1 MNVRLIAI
9 IILAIIVLLSI
20 AFLLAWHVFGG
31 ETKVRTALLDSFSAK
46 IGKPLDAERLSLS
59 LSKISFENVELE
71 LSPSLSLH
79 VDQIHISLS
88 PITILLS
95 GLKNPGVIGEVEL
108 VTPRLNITPSVSDT
122 SKITGFKYS
131 PYPLKSLSNIG
142 IIRRIT
148 IKDAVVSFGQTS
160 QILVDSLSGRINLAD
175 ISNGNLSLGGRFRR
189 MPGTRLDLNGSFN
202 LIEGSFLI
210 SIQAMIEN
218 LGSWQTPLELEE
230 LHLNNGSLHIQVE
243 LRGTEDFMLSGD
255 IQADSIDVSYRDLI
269 RLTDGSFT
277 GEIFGSGFNLNGEFN
292 LNGLLGLPFRVSIP
306 DLFDPKWFIEID
318 RAEVDL
324 GNLSIPEIKLPSMDG
339 LVEINANI
347 SGREGCMDGQLALTG
362 SEINIDPVCL
372 EEIVVRVAI
381 DSNRLSINEFDADL
395 LGGELRLS
403 GTIDPYADSSI
414 VDVSYRRRWS
424 SDRKPQMLQLQS
436 PEFRLEGVL
445 ILREGDWEGYGGFQL
460 EDGGFPLADALVCQL
475 SGEFELL
482 ESNYSLRINS
492 PHGSGNLS
500 LTANSIGDTFVY
512 NINSQDPHRIF
523 RGIIAEKYLP
533 EFLNLYSIK
542 VHIDGDRSRLNSNM
556 FWNAVSGERNLYYQ
570 GVVTRDG
577 KGYKSRADLKLK
589 TVGGNT
595 FRVNISTAYSRDKL
609 DVKEIRLVDGAGK
622 SLLHT
627 HFGYSFAGSSFSNLE
642 FQADSLPIIELFHF
656 FKPDKVVGFDGHLTS
671 AVAGDSD
678 SLQWSGRMDIIYP
691 DSIVL
696 NLETSG
702 IYNDGLF
709 RFEETELTDNQG
721 DVRLFSVEGG
731 IDLKTKL
738 FDSLVVRLDDLPL
751 DRILQLVW
759 QEKSDRFGGR
769 LNALMEAD
777 GSLNHPELYADLHLT
792 GGILHEIPGY
802 WLNMRFTT
810 EDSLYNLENLDFGRD
825 ILGLV
830 NVNGNMNRYDH
841 LFDFDIRGE
850 DVEIGTL
857 FEMVLGKS
865 GLLSGSSDFKMH
877 FAGKGKVH
885 QVEAGISVSPGRI
898 GALTFDNLNTHFV
911 VSGFDNDQPVVLL
924 DSVTIDWNDAWG
936 RFSGVV
942 PLKKDREIDVKGSIK
957 GNLPTLLPRMSNYC
971 SRPKGQ
977 GELYLELGGD
987 IESPRLTSGYLDI
1000 RGGSIRLKSI
1010 VEKIDEFNA
1019 RIELDENGNISIVR
1033 LEGLGNGRPIS
1044 ISNRMPLTGEKALIY
1059 KGYNLGIFQF
1069 ATDREGVW
1077 TVVPALTK
1085 PDWGGYIRF
1094 CGKNNTGSFE
1104 IHGPVG
1110 KPLGTGEVRL
1120 MNATVTYPFIKSEK
1134 QSSRFVQGLLNLLRR
1149 MRWDGRVIPY
1159 QGCRYSRELSGFG
1172 GAKGFSYID
1181 DQLAG
1186 GLLNV
1191 DIKMFVDL
1199 MIDDNPEGLLITGS
1213 FEDTLQIRGELTS
1226 TKGKV
1231 EYLDLEFD
1239 VDKIGVIF
1247 NPVELEPSFYGG
1259 VRTEVIDSTGI
1270 PREIRWVIRRTGQT
1284 PGLDATV
1291 SSATVGMDCGRWRE
1305 IALVYEDDQ
1314 GRSQEQILGMLG
1326 YSPEA
1331 LPEKL
1336 VGLGSKLVSDV
1347 TPLRRWT
1354 RSFERYAERW
1364 LGVDRIDIESPL
1376 ARNIIERQLFLGS
1389 RSPEEIHLN
1398 YSYLQTLDHS
1408 RVTVGKYLSRGFYIS
1423 YTGSLLSTTDIY
1435 DVTRIGVIHNWDLL
1449 FRLHQIAPDLTVNY
1463 RYEYDSKLKEADNR
1477 VMLHFSYTFK

>member
-9 IILAIIVLLSI
+9 ITLPIIILLAI
-20 AFLLAWHVFGG
+20 AFLLTWHVFGG

-46 IGKPLDAERLSLS
+46 IGKPIDAERLSLS
-59 LSKISFENVELE
+59 LRKISFENVDLE

-88 PITILLS
+88 PITILLN

-108 VTPRLNITPSVSDT
+108 VTPRFNLTPSVSDT
-122 SKITGFKYS
+122 SKTTGFEYR
-131 PYPLKSLSNIG
+131 PYPLKSLSNID

-160 QILVDSLSGRINLAD
+160 QILVDSLSGRIDLAD

-189 MPGTRLDLNGSFN
+189 MSGTHLDLNGSFN

-218 LGSWQTPLELEE
+218 LGSWQPPRELQE
-230 LHLNNGSLHIQVE
+230 LHLNKGSLLIQVE
-243 LRGTEDFMLSGD
+243 LRGTEDLMLSGD
-255 IQADSIDVSYRDLI
+255 VQADSIDVSYGDLI
-269 RLTDGSFT
+269 QLTNGSFS

-292 LNGLLGLPFRVSIP
+292 LNGLLLPFSVSIP
-306 DLFDPKWFIEID
+306 DLLDPKWFVEID
-318 RAEVDL
+318 QAEVDL
-324 GNLSIPEIKLPSMDG
+324 GNLSVSRRLKLPSMDG
-339 LVEINANI
+339 SVEINASI
-347 SGREGCMDGQLALTG
+347 SSREGCVDGQLALTG
-362 SEINIDPVCL
+362 SEIIIDPVCL
-372 EEIVVRVAI
+372 EKIVVRVAI
-381 DSNRLSINEFDADL
+381 DSNRLSIDEFNADL
-395 LGGELRLS
+395 LGGELRLG
-403 GTIDPYADSSI
+403 GTIDPYVDSSI

-424 SDRKPQMLQLQS
+424 SDRKPWMLQLQS
-436 PEFRLEGVL
+436 PEFRMEGVL

-460 EDGGFPLADALVCQL
+460 EDGEGSEQL
-475 SGEFELL
+475 SGEFKLL
-482 ESNYSLRINS
+482 EPNFSLNITS
-492 PHGSGNLS
+492 TGHGGSLS
-500 LTANSIGDTFVY
+500 LTANSIGDTLIY
-512 NINSQDPHRIF
+512 NINSQDPHRF
-523 RGIIAEKYLP
+523 LRGIITEKYLP
-533 EFLNLYSIK
+533 EFLDLYSIK

-577 KGYKSRADLKLK
+577 KGYKSHADLKLK
-589 TVGGNT
+589 TVGGST
-595 FRVNISTAYSRDKL
+595 FRVNVSTAYNRDKL
-609 DVKEIRLVDGAGK
+609 YVGEIRLIDGAGK
-622 SLLHT
+622 SLLQT
-627 HFGYSFAGSSFSNLE
+627 HFNYSFIDSSFSNLE
-642 FQADSLPIIELFHF
+642 FQADSLPMFELFHF
-656 FKPDKVVGFDGHLTS
+656 FKPDEAVGFDGHLTS
-671 AVAGDSD
+671 TVAGDSD
-678 SLQWSGRMDIIYP
+678 SLQWSGKLEIIYP
-691 DSIVL
+691 DSIIL

-709 RFEETELTDNQG
+709 RFDGTELLDNQG

-731 IDLKTKL
+731 IDLKAKL
-738 FDSLVVRLDDLPL
+738 FDSLVVRLNDLPI
-751 DRILQLVW
+751 DRILELVW
-759 QEKSDRFGGR
+759 QEKADRFGGR

-777 GSLNHPELYADLHLT
+777 GLLDHPELYADLHLT

-802 WLNMRFTT
+802 WLNLRFTT

-825 ILGLV
+825 IIGLV
-830 NVNGNMNRYDH
+830 NVNGKMNRYDH
-841 LFDFDIRGE
+841 LFDFDMSGE
-850 DVEIGTL
+850 DIEIGTL
-857 FEMVLGKS
+857 FEMIMGKS
-865 GLLSGSSDFKMH
+865 GLLSGNCDFKMH

-885 QVEAGISVSPGRI
+885 QVEADISVSPGRV
-898 GALTFDNLNTHFV
+898 GALTFDNLNTHFN

-924 DSVTIDWNDAWG
+924 DSLTIDWNDAWG
-936 RFSGVV
+936 KFSGVV
-942 PLKKDREIDVKGSIK
+942 PLKKDREIDVNGSIQ
-957 GNLPTLLPRMSNYC
+957 GNLPTLLPRMTSYC

-1000 RGGSIRLKSI
+1000 RDGSIRLKSI

-1033 LEGLGNGRPIS
+1033 FDVLGNGRPVFIG
-1044 ISNRMPLTGEKALIY
+1044 NRMPLTGEEALVY

-1069 ATDREGVW
+1069 VTDREGIW
-1077 TVVPALTK
+1077 TVIPALMQ
-1085 PDWGGYIRF
+1085 PDWGGYVRIS
-1094 CGKNNTGSFE
+1094 GMNKKGSFE
-1104 IHGPVG
+1104 IHGPVE
-1110 KPLGTGEVRL
+1110 KPLGTGEIRL
-1120 MNATVTYPFIKSEK
+1120 MNATVTYPFIKSGK
-1134 QSSRFVQGLLNLLRR
+1134 QRSRFTRGLLNLLRR

-1159 QGCRYSRELSGFG
+1159 QGCGYSRELSGFG

-1186 GLLNV
+1186 GLLDV

-1199 MIDDNPEGLLITGS
+1199 MIDDNPEGLHITGS

-1239 VDKIGVIF
+1239 VEKIGVIF
-1247 NPVELEPSFYGG
+1247 NPVELEPFFYGG
-1259 VRTEVIDSTGI
+1259 VRTDVIDSVGI
-1270 PREIRWVIRRTGQT
+1270 PHEIRWVIRGTGQT
-1284 PGLDATV
+1284 SGLDATV
-1291 SSATVGMDCGRWRE
+1291 PSVTVGMDRGRWRE

-1314 GRSQEQILGMLG
+1314 GHSQEQILAMLG

-1331 LPEKL
+1331 IPEKL
-1336 VGLGSKLVSDV
+1336 VSLGSKLVSDV
-1347 TPLRRWT
+1347 TPIRRWT
-1354 RSFERYAERW
+1354 RTFERYAERW

-1376 ARNIIERQLFLGS
+1376 ARNIIERQLFLG
-1389 RSPEEIHLN
+1389 RSSEEIHLN

-1408 RVTVGKYLSRGFYIS
+1408 RVTVGKYLARGIYVS
-1423 YTGSLLSTTDIY
+1423 YTGSVLSSTDAY
-1435 DVTRIGVIHNWDLL
+1435 DVTRLGVIHNWDIL

-1477 VMLHFSYTFK
+1477 VMLRFSYTFK